1 MCSHPI
7 RHENEA
13 CRQASAKTQRL
24 VSHQIR
30 LSEHLFTQRAP
41 ARLSPDLSSTIAH
54 SVAAG
59 NPFFHLRDISRT
71 SVRNGRRQ
79 NRSGRT
85 ARDSQAAFRPVSH
98 QEEEASQIAHRQRRQ
113 RGDGDLVHPAAQGR
127 PQQPSRQIAR
137 QKPEGRTSQNHRMG
151 RTRNQNP
158 KRIVKD
164 FLIKFTKNLQSCGLC
179 WP

>member
-41 ARLSPDLSSTIAH
+41 ARLSPDFPSTIAH
-54 SVAAG
+54 SYPAG

-98 QEEEASQIAHRQRRQ
+98 QEEEASQIAH
-113 RGDGDLVHPAAQGR
+113 
-127 PQQPSRQIAR
+127 

-151 RTRNQNP
+151 RTRNQNQ